1 MIAMTRNLFF
11 LLATVTVVVLAFGYR
26 TSRNQEPAAPTS
38 QVSHA
43 PGKTYA
49 GDRVSTKWGPLQVRI
64 TVAGRKVTA
73 VDVPVYPSDNDHDLE
88 VNHRALPILVKETL
102 KAQDAKVDM
111 VSGATYTSKGY
122 RTSLQ
127 SALDEAGL

>member
-1 MIAMTRNLFF
+1 MIAMTRNVFL

-26 TSRNQEPAAPTS
+26 TSRNQEAAPTS
-38 QVSHA
+38 QVSQA

-49 GDRVSTKWGPLQVRI
+49 GDRVRTKWGPLQVRI
-64 TVAGRKVTA
+64 TVADKKVTA
-73 VDVPVYPSDNDHDLE
+73 VDVPVYPSGNHHDLQ
-88 VNHRALPILVKETL
+88 VSHRALPILVKETL

-122 RTSLQ
+122 RKSLQ